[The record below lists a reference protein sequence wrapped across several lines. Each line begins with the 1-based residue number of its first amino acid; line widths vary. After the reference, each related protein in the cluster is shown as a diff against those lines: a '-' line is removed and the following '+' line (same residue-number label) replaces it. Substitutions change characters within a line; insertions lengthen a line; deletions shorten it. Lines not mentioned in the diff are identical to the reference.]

1 MDLRPVSSSN
11 IDQVGYD
18 PSTETMQ
25 VVFQNGSVYEYRGV
39 PQGEYDAF
47 ISAPSLGSYLN
58 RNIRNNYAYEKI
70 G

>member
-1 MDLRPVSSSN
+1 MNLIPVSSSN

-18 PSTETMQ
+18 ASTETMQ

-39 PQGEYDAF
+39 PQGEYDALM
-47 ISAPSLGSYLN
+47 SAPSLGSYLN
-58 RNIRNNYAYEKI
+58 RNIRNNYAYEKL